1 MKRPTAA
8 SSGKRGRTSRGSS
21 NAARRARYF
30 GRRADAMIVAFS
42 VFLLSFTTLGGLCMV
57 LTGVLLHQIGMPGYV
72 IWPTVAGVGFLSLA
86 GALHVAQLAWRYE
99 TGRVDTA
106 PQPESDN
113 NPKAARKT
121 SRAA

>member
-1 MKRPTAA
+1 MNHIATP
-8 SSGKRGRTSRGSS
+8 SPDKRGSTFSGSRKSD
-21 NAARRARYF
+21 ARARLFARRAE
-30 GRRADAMIVAFS
+30 ALIIAASVLLMAFM
-42 VFLLSFTTLGGLCMV
+42 TLGGLCMV